1 MKNPQNASRPASAIS
16 SEAVSREAKIG
27 ELELEIKR
35 LRRLGRTKREPVA
48 GIGGTIQRLREQR
61 AIGLRELATAC
72 DMSAGNISRIE
83 QEPNANPTLEL
94 LEKFARG
101 LKLKLSDMILA
112 YEKEQP
118 QNDQALRPLGA
129 SEEPRSGSANSR
141 NCRDCNHCGQPA
153 GPYIRC
159 EHPALVAS
167 CEPDAHDMR
176 EFAPDFA
183 QECDDFENG
192 KLGGR
197 PRKPRL
203 KTQAQARAQAE
214 PRAPSAQARAR

>member
-1 MKNPQNASRPASAIS
+1 MKNPQAA
-16 SEAVSREAKIG
+16 SREAKIV

-101 LKLKLSDMILA
+101 LKLKLSDLILA
-112 YEKEQP
+112 YEKLYETNTVQTLQQGTP
-118 QNDQALRPLGA
+118 TQRKKILR
-129 SEEPRSGSANSR
+129 
-141 NCRDCNHCGQPA
+141 
-153 GPYIRC
+153 
-159 EHPALVAS
+159 
-167 CEPDAHDMR
+167 
-176 EFAPDFA
+176 
-183 QECDDFENG
+183 
-192 KLGGR
+192 
-197 PRKPRL
+197 
-203 KTQAQARAQAE
+203 
-214 PRAPSAQARAR
+214 

>member
-1 MKNPQNASRPASAIS
+1 MKNPQNA
-16 SEAVSREAKIG
+16 KIV

-35 LRRLGRTKREPVA
+35 LRRLGRTKRVPVA

-101 LKLKLSDMILA
+101 LKLKLSDLILA

-118 QNDQALRPLGA
+118 QNDKLT
-129 SEEPRSGSANSR
+129 
-141 NCRDCNHCGQPA
+141 D
-153 GPYIRC
+153 
-159 EHPALVAS
+159 
-167 CEPDAHDMR
+167 CEP
-176 EFAPDFA
+176 EAPRRNS
-183 QECDDFENG
+183 ETN
-192 KLGGR
+192 L
-197 PRKPRL
+197 
-203 KTQAQARAQAE
+203 
-214 PRAPSAQARAR
+214 